1 MSLMLAWGLV
11 LIYFSAVNRKGK
23 KTVLYVEK
31 KKKGLFLGG
40 FGDVAGLPS
49 ACWEQSWGSSS
60 RVWRLLL
67 IFSNAVLSPAGEIC
81 WRCKVA
87 LQYSGEE
94 LLCDTILH
102 GHSALL
108 STRCHVLNLEV
119 FKEQISLSCNNSSL
133 RAAEHILEGTW
144 RGHAVHIG
152 SLTQD
157 QVICLTCSQ

>member
-1 MSLMLAWGLV
+1 M
-11 LIYFSAVNRKGK
+11 
-23 KTVLYVEK
+23 
-31 KKKGLFLGG
+31 
-40 FGDVAGLPS
+40 
-49 ACWEQSWGSSS
+49 
-60 RVWRLLL
+60 
-67 IFSNAVLSPAGEIC
+67 
-81 WRCKVA
+81 A

-102 GHSALL
+102 GHSASL